1 MKTLLAAAGLSLM
14 AIAPASAVECVMNGD
29 FVPCPGRGAYGVE
42 LQQGIGYGDEMVES
56 RTMVRPG
63 YGRRVVRGGY
73 EGRMAPGYGGPMVR
87 GGTVEVDQDDEF

>member
-29 FVPCPGRGAYGVE
+29 FVPCPGQGAYGMR
-42 LQQGIGYGDEMVES
+42 LQQGIGYGDEMVQS

-63 YGRRVVRGGY
+63 YGRRVVRGGGY
-73 EGRMAPGYGGPMVR
+73 EGRMAPAYGGPMV
-87 GGTVEVDQDDEF
+87 GGGAVEVDEDEF